1 MPLFCPFAEDVGTAA
16 EWAAVVVALL
26 GAVAIFLVS
35 RSANATSR
43 AAKEIQQTEA
53 EARRAATERE
63 ARLLLVHLE
72 PELRQ
77 AQSSLS
83 YLATGLDIV
92 EHDTFVANQAA
103 RRQFAKDFDA
113 ISLRLCHEHFNR
125 WHVLS
130 DQHAMD
136 LARAVSGLEVLRT
149 SSADVADID
158 LSQKFPAIGQNNYD
172 EFREEYISS
181 AYRMLRSGVQN
192 LSSLLTALINSA
204 VDVKESFNQQQ
215 GQALLKNGDQGE
227 DSELGSAL
235 ATPKR

>member
-26 GAVAIFLVS
+26 GAFAVFMVS
-35 RSANATSR
+35 RSANATSK
-43 AAKEIQQTEA
+43 AAKEIQRIEA
-53 EARRAATERE
+53 EARRAAAERE
-63 ARLLLVHLE
+63 ARLLLIHLE

-92 EHDTFVANQAA
+92 EHDTFVANQFA
-103 RRQFAKDFDA
+103 RRQFAKDFEA
-113 ISLRLCHEHFNR
+113 ISLKLCHEHFNR
-125 WHVLS
+125 WHVLPN
-130 DQHAMD
+130 QHAMD

-158 LSQKFPAIGQNNYD
+158 LSQKLPTSGQNSFD

-181 AYRMLRSGVQN
+181 AYRLLRSGVLDLN
-192 LSSLLTALINSA
+192 GVLVNIINSA
-204 VDVKESFNQQQ
+204 VAVKENFI
-215 GQALLKNGDQGE
+215 AK
-227 DSELGSAL
+227 A
-235 ATPKR
+235 